1 MCKKND
7 FLTRKEY
14 DAVRAL
20 LAVIAG
26 YEMPYEEVRES
37 LLLSTHFKYAYLLTH
52 CSEGVVNA
60 FVEKL
65 DQEQRYSLILL
76 NKIFVKLAD

>member
-1 MCKKND
+1 MCKNKD
-7 FLTRKEY
+7 LLTRAEY

-26 YEMPYEEVRES
+26 YEMPYEEVKES
-37 LLLSTHFKYAYLLTH
+37 KLLSTHFKYAYLLTH
-52 CSEGVVNA
+52 WSEDVVNA

>member
-1 MCKKND
+1 MCKNKD
-7 FLTRKEY
+7 LLTRAEY

-37 LLLSTHFKYAYLLTH
+37 LLLSTHFKYAYVLTH
-52 CSEGVVNA
+52 WAPDVVDA
-60 FVEKL
+60 YIDKL
-65 DQEQRYSLILL
+65 DQEQRYALILL
-76 NKIFVKLAD
+76 NKLFLKLSG

>member
-1 MCKKND
+1 MCKVSNI
-7 FLTRKEY
+7 LTRSEY
-14 DAVRAL
+14 DAVHAL

-26 YEMPYEEVRES
+26 YEMPYEEVKES
-37 LLLSTHFKYAYLLTH
+37 ELLSTHFKYAYLLTH
-52 CSEGVVNA
+52 WSEDVVST
-60 FVEKL
+60 FVDKL